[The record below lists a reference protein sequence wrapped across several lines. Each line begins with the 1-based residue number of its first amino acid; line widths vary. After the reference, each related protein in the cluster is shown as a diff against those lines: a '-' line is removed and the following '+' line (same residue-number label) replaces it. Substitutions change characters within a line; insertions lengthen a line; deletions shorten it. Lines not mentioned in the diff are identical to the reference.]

1 MSRPGERTATVSDR
15 SRRAF
20 ARRAWARR
28 WLRVRPLAVLAGVLV
43 VAVAAGWVVLASPV
57 LVVRTVEV
65 EVSASGADR
74 IDPAVIRRLAAVPLG
89 RPLARLDT
97 AAVVARVRQLPGV
110 AAVTVSRSWPST
122 VVVAVTARQP
132 VAAVRAGDRFALVD
146 REAVPFQQV
155 RTVPAGLPLVQAGPS
170 DSSAALKAAVDVV
183 AALPATLRSTVS
195 QVSAPSAE
203 DVTLTLRT
211 GRTVV
216 WGSVARS
223 ARKAVVLAALLK
235 YPAKVYDV
243 SAPDAPTTRGTP

>member
-1 MSRPGERTATVSDR
+1 MSRPGERAAAVSER

-28 WLRVRPLAVLAGVLV
+28 WLRVRPLAVVAGVLLLV
-43 VAVAAGWVVLASPV
+43 VTGGWVVLASPL
-57 LVVRTVEV
+57 LVARTVEV
-65 EVSASGADR
+65 EVTARGTDHL
-74 IDPAVIRRLAAVPLG
+74 DPATIRRLAAVPIG

-97 AAVVARVRQLPGV
+97 AAVGDRVRQLPGV
-110 AAVTVSRSWPST
+110 AAVRVSRSWPST
-122 VVVAVTARQP
+122 VVVAVTARTP
-132 VAAVRAGDRFALVD
+132 VAAVRSGAAYALVD

-155 RTVPAGLPLVQAGPS
+155 RVVPAGLPLVQAGQA
-170 DSSAALKAAVDVV
+170 DGAAALKAAVDVV
-183 AALPATLRSTVS
+183 VALPSMVRTRISSV
-195 QVSAPSAE
+195 VAPTAE
-203 DVTLTLRT
+203 DVTFTLQS

-216 WGSVARS
+216 WGGVARS